1 MQQAKGQPWCKD
13 RFLIEDI
20 YYIYKYDVDRLH
32 ERKSNSLYFQLM
44 IYLKGEVLKSK
55 LCLSLRSLNFDSLD
69 KGDNHTGV
77 RKIELW
83 FKNDDAAKRDDW
95 IREIYKIRTQIQE
108 DAKKKDILDNHVK
121 ILFLESS

>member
-32 ERKSNSLYFQLM
+32 ERKANSLYFQLM

-55 LCLSLRSLNFDSLD
+55 PCCSLRSHSFESLD
-69 KGDNHTGV
+69 KGDSHTGV

-108 DAKKKDILDNHVK
+108 DAKMKDILDNHVK
-121 ILFLESS
+121 RVFLDSR